1 MPSACWPPRRGLV
14 GGISA
19 IPAIS
24 ATHTRGCMP
33 GAWFAPG
40 AARAISAISA
50 TRFDRRPSA
59 RKDSSTTAR
68 DNAARLRRDGAASA
82 WLACDSRARALRPKT
97 TDMVPNLSASV
108 GRHTPQH
115 CSVLSS
121 AKRGLAADHGLGR
134 PGLFVHRYRGSVV
147 PEHRVTATHALPLSA
162 SPVVPGLSHVVDAK
176 ISVVSTKARRAAR
189 RDLLSSISCLSL
201 KQGLSARAC
210 GPRSRRRELAHA
222 IALPVIRGGA
232 PSYGAEGE
240 GLCRSAAR
248 FQIGS
253 LSKIACVAF
262 PLPALPR
269 MTGEEKIWSR
279 S

>member
-33 GAWFAPG
+33 GAWFVPG

-50 TRFDRRPSA
+50 TRFDRTPSA

-147 PEHRVTATHALPLSA
+147 PAHGVTATHALPLSA
-162 SPVVPGLSHVVDAK
+162 SPV
-176 ISVVSTKARRAAR
+176 IRRAIACGYSR
-189 RDLLSSISCLSL
+189 RLDRGPQGRRAEWRDLPSTTSRLSWRE
-201 KQGLSARAC
+201 GLSAPRFAL
-210 GPRSRRRELAHA
+210 RSRRRRLPYA
-222 IALPVIRGGA
+222 IALPSIRGQVARRAGGGK
-232 PSYGAEGE
+232 PQSKRRSISDRFIVEDRLCGLPPPCPPPYDGRGE
-240 GLCRSAAR
+240 DL
-248 FQIGS
+248 
-253 LSKIACVAF
+253 
-262 PLPALPR
+262 
-269 MTGEEKIWSR
+269 E
-279 S
+279 

>member
-147 PEHRVTATHALPLSA
+147 PAHGVTATHALPLSA
-162 SPVVPGLSHVVDAK
+162 SPV
-176 ISVVSTKARRAAR
+176 IRRAIAY
-189 RDLLSSISCLSL
+189 
-201 KQGLSARAC
+201 GY
-210 GPRSRRRELAHA
+210 SRRLDRGPQGRVERPSLNDKPLIVERRSLRSALRASVETTETA
-222 IALPVIRGGA
+222 ICDSPAVIRGRWPAG
-232 PSYGAEGE
+232 PEGE

-253 LSKIACVAF
+253 LSKIARVAF